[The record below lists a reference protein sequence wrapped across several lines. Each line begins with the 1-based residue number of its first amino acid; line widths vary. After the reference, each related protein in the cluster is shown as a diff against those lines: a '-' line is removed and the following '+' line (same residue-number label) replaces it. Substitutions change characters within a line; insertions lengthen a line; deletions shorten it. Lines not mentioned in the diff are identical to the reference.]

1 MNSDHFEL
9 HAAIKRLERGRDAG
23 LIAALVAIAT
33 YSALY
38 GDQFEPHLRL
48 LFWGI
53 AAGAVLLLVEVR
65 NARLDTLRASLR
77 VVLIAQNTASINT
90 PDM

>member
-1 MNSDHFEL
+1 MNSDPFEL

-38 GDQFEPHLRL
+38 GDQFEPHLGL

-77 VVLIAQNTASINT
+77 VVLIAQKKTSINT